1 MRLLFVGDI
10 FGRPGRRAVEEC
22 LPSVL
27 EEHHVDFCIA
37 NGENAAAGKGLTADI
52 ANALFSMGV
61 DVITGGNH
69 IWHHKE
75 IIPILETEDRIL
87 RPINFPAGVPGK
99 GWGVYKSARSGDLV
113 GVISAMGRI
122 FLRELD
128 NPFHTIEKV
137 LPEIRKKTPIILV
150 DFHAEATSEKI
161 AMGWFLDGKVSACI
175 GTHTHIPTAD
185 EKIMPQGTAYL
196 TDSGMTGPYDS
207 IIGVR
212 KEIILEMFLTQMP
225 VRHEVATD
233 DVQFHSVLV
242 EVDNKTGKATKIYRI
257 RRDLKS

>member
-1 MRLLFVGDI
+1 MKILFVGDI
-10 FGRPGRRAVEEC
+10 FGRSGRRAVEEC
-22 LPSVL
+22 LPSIL
-27 EEHHVDFCIA
+27 EEHQVDFCVA
-37 NGENAAAGKGLTADI
+37 NGENAAAGKGLTPDI
-52 ANALFSMGV
+52 AEQLFSLGI

-75 IIPILETEDRIL
+75 IIPLLETETRIL
-87 RPINFPAGVPGK
+87 RPINFPEAVPGK
-99 GWGVYKSARSGDLV
+99 GWGLYKSTRTGDLV

-128 NPFHTIEKV
+128 NPFHVIEKI
-137 LPEIRKKTPIILV
+137 LPVIQQKTPIILV
-150 DFHAEATSEKI
+150 DFHAEATSEKV

-185 EKIMPQGTAYL
+185 EKILPQGTAYL

-207 IIGVR
+207 VIGVR

-225 VRHEVATD
+225 VRHEVASGDT
-233 DVQFHSVLV
+233 QFHSVLI
-242 EVDNKTGKATKIYRI
+242 EVDNKTGKATGIFRI
-257 RRDLKS
+257 RRDLKD